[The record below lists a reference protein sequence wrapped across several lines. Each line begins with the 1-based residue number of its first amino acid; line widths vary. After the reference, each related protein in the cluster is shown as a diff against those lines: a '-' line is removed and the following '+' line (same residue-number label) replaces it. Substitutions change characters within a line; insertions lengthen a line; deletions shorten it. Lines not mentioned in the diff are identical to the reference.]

1 MASGISFNG
10 QSEFISKKG
19 RIISPLRHQTALD
32 VLKNIGRQKQNA
44 LNLQD
49 YDDQPL
55 FQQMEKRNNVFKIQM
70 NSIKNDDQSF
80 KKGGL
85 NIVKDSTGD
94 IFIQQNYSKMPK
106 RNQSVADSYKIQDSY
121 DNSIVNK
128 RNQSVNYNKQES
140 SNNSISTIFNSGFN
154 PQDIN
159 MYKNIKTEKTE
170 YDSPQSNGSPNH
182 FMRQNDILDSIA
194 VNGIQS
200 NSEINKNIAQK
211 NKTVP
216 LQNIM
221 DNNTNLYDFNQIKQD
236 EYQNNSQYDESIR
249 KIYKT
254 NIMSNDLYGYN
265 QSLNLNNYNLPN
277 IAKQNLNKSVNN
289 QSNYIGVLSTEES
302 SIQNKSIQQQSES
315 QNSQIKQ
322 RSTTLDTANYLQ
334 SLHSYQQRYLNP
346 SQNLPDIN
354 ISPDKIAFKQYEN
367 LSKNDKLDR
376 EETTPQQ
383 ENVNFASPVK
393 KSIQLKRQQIQ
404 QEKDELSK
412 LYEQYLVNAKQDE
425 EKQQNKINNSG
436 NYFVTSL
443 KGKSFNINIISQ
455 IPKNVNSPSIES
467 QLKTKV
473 YLQNKEYKSISPL
486 RQQQIQSIERWK

>member
-10 QSEFISKKG
+10 QSEFITKKG

-32 VLKNIGRQKQNA
+32 ILKNIGRQKQNA
-44 LNLQD
+44 LNLQV

-70 NSIKNDDQSF
+70 NSIKNGDQSF

-94 IFIQQNYSKMPK
+94 IFIQQKYSQKPK
-106 RNQSVADSYKIQDSY
+106 RHQSVADSYKIQDSY
-121 DNSIVNK
+121 DNSIVNR

-140 SNNSISTIFNSGFN
+140 GNNSISTFFNNGFNSQEN
-154 PQDIN
+154 NI
-159 MYKNIKTEKTE
+159 YKNIKTEKTE
-170 YDSPQSNGSPNH
+170 YDSPQSNGFPSH
-182 FMRQNDILDSIA
+182 QLRQNDKLDSIA
-194 VNGIQS
+194 VNGIQN
-200 NSEINKNIAQK
+200 NSEINKNTASK

-216 LQNIM
+216 YQNII
-221 DNNTNLYDFNQIKQD
+221 DKNRNLNDFDQINQD
-236 EYQNNSQYDESIR
+236 DSQNQSQYDQSIR

-302 SIQNKSIQQQSES
+302 SIKNKSIQQQSES
-315 QNSQIKQ
+315 QNTSIKQ
-322 RSTTLDTANYLQ
+322 RSTTMDPASYLE
-334 SLHSYQQRYLNP
+334 SLHSYQQKYLNP
-346 SQNLPDIN
+346 QQNPPDIN
-354 ISPDKIAFKQYEN
+354 ISPDKIAIKQYEK
-367 LSKNDKLDR
+367 LSKNDKMDR
-376 EETTPQQ
+376 EDSTPQQ

-393 KSIQLKRQQIQ
+393 KSIQLKRQQILS
-404 QEKDELSK
+404 EKDELSK
-412 LYEQYLVNAKQDE
+412 LYEQYLVNAKKDE
-425 EKQQNKINNSG
+425 EQQQNQINNSG

-455 IPKNVNSPSIES
+455 IPKNVNSPEIES

-473 YLQNKEYKSISPL
+473 YLQNKEYKSISPS
-486 RQQQIQSIERWK
+486 RQQILSIERWK

>member
-1 MASGISFNG
+1 MASGIPFNG
-10 QSEFISKKG
+10 QSEFVTKKG

-44 LNLQD
+44 LNFQD

-70 NSIKNDDQSF
+70 NSIKNGDQSF

-85 NIVKDSTGD
+85 NIIKDSTGD
-94 IFIQQNYSKMPK
+94 IFIQQQHSQVPK
-106 RNQSVADSYKIQDSY
+106 RNQSVADSYNIQDSY
-121 DNSIVNK
+121 DKSIVNR

-140 SNNSISTIFNSGFN
+140 GNSCISTIFNSGYN
-154 PQDIN
+154 SQENNI
-159 MYKNIKTEKTE
+159 YKNIKTEKTE
-170 YDSPQSNGSPNH
+170 YDSPQSNGSPNNL
-182 FMRQNDILDSIA
+182 MEQNDILDSIA
-194 VNGIQS
+194 INGIQN
-200 NSEINKNIAQK
+200 NSEFNKNISSK

-221 DNNTNLYDFNQIKQD
+221 ENNKNLNDFDQTNKDDSQNQ
-236 EYQNNSQYDESIR
+236 SQYDQSIR

-254 NIMSNDLYGYN
+254 NVMSNDLYGYN
-265 QSLNLNNYNLPN
+265 QSLNLNNYNLPS
-277 IAKQNLNKSVNN
+277 IAKQNLSKSINN
-289 QSNYIGVLSTEES
+289 QSNYIGVLQTEES
-302 SIQNKSIQQQSES
+302 NIQSKQIQQQSES
-315 QNSQIKQ
+315 QNPQIKS
-322 RSTTLDTANYLQ
+322 RSTTMDTASYLQ
-334 SLHSYQQRYLNP
+334 SLHSYQQKYLNP
-346 SQNLPDIN
+346 QQNPPDIN
-354 ISPDKIAFKQYEN
+354 LSPDKIAFKQYEK
-367 LSKNDKLDR
+367 LSRNDKMNIEDI
-376 EETTPQQ
+376 TPQQ

-425 EKQQNKINNSG
+425 DFKKNQINNSG

-455 IPKNVNSPSIES
+455 IPKNINSPNIES

-486 RQQQIQSIERWK
+486 RQQIQSVERWK